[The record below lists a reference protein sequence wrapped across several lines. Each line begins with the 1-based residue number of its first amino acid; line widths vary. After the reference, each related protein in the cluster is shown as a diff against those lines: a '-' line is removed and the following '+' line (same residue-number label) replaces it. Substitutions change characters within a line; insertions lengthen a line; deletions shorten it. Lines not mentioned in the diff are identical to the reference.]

1 MKLTQTEQQFAEL
14 HCYSNFTFLKAA
26 SHPEELVR
34 AAFQQNYQALAITD
48 ECSLAGVV
56 RAWREIQTLQDSQDL
71 RLLNQEKQNPLKLI
85 IGASFHF
92 NDHVFVLLAPTLAAY
107 KELSVFISHCRRR
120 AEKGEYVFHPNDI
133 QQHIKHCFLLIKSG
147 EHAHELAD
155 FLKTLL
161 SGTLNNAANTEQNP
175 PALNCH
181 ILLELDL
188 SPQDNLALK
197 NAQQLATQFSL
208 PIIAS
213 GGPRMHSRQQKPL
226 LDVLSAI
233 HFNKSIQELSLIL
246 PAVLLPN
253 SERFL
258 RPIKALH
265 SLYPPNSI
273 KNAIALAQ
281 QCQFTLDEI
290 VYQYP
295 QDTVPTQHNPQFYL
309 RQQTW
314 QGAHRRYPQGIPTK
328 VKRDINKEL
337 KLIGEVEYEYYFL
350 TVYDIT
356 QFAKSKNILH
366 QGRGSA
372 ANSAV
377 CYCLGITEVNPNNI
391 NLLFERF
398 ISKRRNEPPDI
409 DVDFDNSRREEVIQ
423 YLYEKY
429 GRKRCAI
436 AATVIT
442 YRPKSAVRDV
452 GKALGL
458 DLTQLETVIN
468 KYGWRYLGD
477 NWIDQIIGEELCQ
490 NHNIIHHYKN
500 IITQILGFPR
510 HLSQHVGG
518 FILSQDPLNE
528 LVPIENAAMK
538 DRTVIQWDKNDLE
551 TMRLMKVDVLALGM
565 LAAVQKCLDDLSTLS
580 NAPFKL
586 QDIPQWD
593 DPKVYKMLQNAQSVG
608 LFQVESRAQMN
619 MLPRLH
625 PTTFYDLVVQV
636 AIVRP
641 GPIHG
646 DMVHP
651 YLKRKHGLEKV
662 DVPLK
667 SMEPILARTFGVPIF
682 QEQVIALAMMAADFS
697 GDEAEQLRRSMASW
711 KKRGHMHFL
720 QKKLHDNLL
729 SQGVEEEYISRL
741 NRQIEG
747 FGEYG
752 FPESHAASFALIVYY
767 SAWLKYYHP
776 AIFCCALLNSQPMGF
791 YQPWQLIQDAKKH
804 GVKFLECNVNDS
816 QWDHKVLGLIEK
828 NASLSNSPNTVQLG
842 FCLVKG
848 LKKDNVQALINNRPS
863 QGFQSINQVLN
874 ASPLNKHDIQ
884 VLSAAHCFKCFNEN
898 RYENRWQSQAK
909 GYYAG
914 LFCEQELTVSSNES
928 LQTQPSRIDNII
940 EDYNATGVLLN
951 DHPMDYLRDHPILQ
965 DCIKAQDLIHMEHKH
980 EGFIAG
986 LVISRQRPK
995 TSAGVTFV
1003 TLEDESGSI
1012 NLVVWLDQATRQLK
1026 ELTQSR
1032 LLKVYGCVDKD
1043 PSSKVVHFIA
1053 YRLFDISEELNEWK
1067 NPSRDFH

>member
-1 MKLTQTEQQFAEL
+1 MNTRLDEKEFAEL

-34 AAFQQNYQALAITD
+34 TAHQQGYSALAITD

-56 RAWREIQTLQDSQDL
+56 RAWREVQTLQDSPASP
-71 RLLNQEKQNPLKLI
+71 LNTHKQQSPLKLI

-92 NDHVFVLLAPTLAAY
+92 KDHVFVLLAPTLAAY

-120 AEKGEYVFHPNDI
+120 ANKGEYVFEPNDI
-133 QQHIKHCFLLIKSG
+133 HQHIRHCFLLIKSG
-147 EHAHELAD
+147 
-155 FLKTLL
+155 
-161 SGTLNNAANTEQNP
+161 NNAYELDDFFSKLFKDSTNHKN
-175 PALNCH
+175 LNCH
-181 ILLELDL
+181 VLLELEL
-188 SPQDNLALK
+188 SKQDTPALQTAHKLA
-197 NAQQLATQFSL
+197 AQYQLPL
-208 PIIAS
+208 LAS

-226 LDVLSAI
+226 LDVLTAI
-233 HFNKSIQELSLIL
+233 DFNTSIQQLATLC
-246 PAVLLPN
+246 PPVLLFN

-265 SLYPPNSI
+265 KLYPTHSI
-273 KNAIALAQ
+273 ENALHLAQ
-281 QCQFTLDEI
+281 QCTFKLDEI
-290 VYQYP
+290 SYQYP
-295 QDTVPTQHNPQFYL
+295 KDTVPDDHSPQFYL

-314 QGAHRRYPQGIPTK
+314 QGAHRRYPQGIPKK
-328 VKRDINKEL
+328 VKRDIKKEL
-337 KLIGEVEYEYYFL
+337 KLISEVQYEYYFL

-356 QFAKSKNILH
+356 QFAKRQNILH

-468 KYGWRYLGD
+468 KYGWRYLGE

-490 NHNIIHHYKN
+490 NHDLIHHYKN

-518 FILSQDPLNE
+518 FILSQEPLNE
-528 LVPIENAAMK
+528 LVPIENATME

-580 NAPFKL
+580 NKMFYL

-593 DPKVYKMLQNAQSVG
+593 DPKVYKMLQSAQSVG

-729 SQGVEEEYISRL
+729 NQGVEEEYITRL

-767 SAWLKYYHP
+767 SAWLKCYHP
-776 AIFCCALLNSQPMGF
+776 AIFFCALLNSQPMGF
-791 YQPWQLIQDAKKH
+791 YQPWQLIQDAKQH
-804 GVKFLECNVNDS
+804 GVKFLECNINDS
-816 QWDHKVLGLIEK
+816 QWDHKVLGLNDK
-828 NASLSNSPNTVQLG
+828 SASISNSPNTVQLG

-848 LKKDNVQALINNRPS
+848 LKKDNIQTLINNRPN
-863 QGFQSINQVLN
+863 QGFQSISQVLN
-874 ASPLNKHDIQ
+874 SSPLTPSPLNKHDIQ

-909 GYYAG
+909 DYYAG
-914 LFCEQELTVSSNES
+914 LFSQQKTDSDNDALHTS
-928 LQTQPSRIDNII
+928 PSRIDNII

-951 DHPMDYLRDHPILQ
+951 DHPMDYLRDHPVMQ
-965 DCIKAQDLIHMEHKH
+965 DCIKAQDLIHMKHKH
-980 EGFIAG
+980 EGYVAG

-1032 LLKVYGCVDKD
+1032 MLKVYGCVDKD

-1053 YRLFDISEELNEWK
+1053 YRLFDISEELNQWK

>member
-1 MKLTQTEQQFAEL
+1 MAILRNEDKDILSDQFNRNYAEL

-26 SHPEELVR
+26 SRPEELVQR
-34 AAFQQNYQALAITD
+34 AHTMNYAALAITD

-56 RAWREIQTLQDSQDL
+56 RAWREVT
-71 RLLNQEKQNPLKLI
+71 RLGSSLKLI

-92 NDHVFVLLAPTLAAY
+92 NNHVFVVLAPSLKAY
-107 KELSVFISHCRRR
+107 QELSVFISHCRRQ
-120 AEKGEYVFHPNDI
+120 AEKGEYLFEPLALLNY
-133 QQHIKHCFLLIKSG
+133 IKNGLLLIRPGENLTDLSAFFKSNI
-147 EHAHELAD
+147 
-155 FLKTLL
+155 
-161 SGTLNNAANTEQNP
+161 LNT
-175 PALNCH
+175 H
-181 ILLELDL
+181 VLLELDL
-188 SPQDNLALK
+188 SHNDRQSLKQSELLAKQYNL
-197 NAQQLATQFSL
+197 
-208 PIIAS
+208 PVVAS
-213 GGPRMHSRQQKPL
+213 NGAHMHCASRKPL
-226 LDVLSAI
+226 LDTLTAI
-233 HFNKSIQELSLIL
+233 RLNKSIQQVSEALS
-246 PAVLLPN
+246 PN
-253 SERFL
+253 SERHL
-258 RPIKALH
+258 RSQEKLKR
-265 SLYPPNSI
+265 LYPAKSLLNTI
-273 KNAIALAQ
+273 NIAN
-281 QCQFTLDEI
+281 QCHFSLDEI
-290 VYQYP
+290 QYQYP
-295 QDTVPTQHNPQFYL
+295 QDTIPAGHSPQFYL

-314 QGAHRRYPQGIPTK
+314 IGANRRYPQGIPKK
-328 VKRDINKEL
+328 VIRDIKKEL
-337 KLIGEVEYEYYFL
+337 LLISEVKYEYYFL

-356 QFAKSKNILH
+356 QFAKRQNILH

-423 YLYEKY
+423 YLYQKY
-429 GRKRCAI
+429 GRERCAI

-458 DLTQLETVIN
+458 DLAQLDGVIA
-468 KYGWRYLGD
+468 KYGWRYLGSD
-477 NWIDQIIGEELCQ
+477 WIDEVINEEVSQ
-490 NHNIIHHYKN
+490 NVHLIKHYKEL
-500 IITQILGFPR
+500 IKQILGFPR

-518 FILSQDPLNE
+518 FILSQSPLNE
-528 LVPIENAAMK
+528 LVPIENATMK
-538 DRTVIQWDKNDLE
+538 DRTVIQWDKDDLE
-551 TMRLMKVDVLALGM
+551 TMRLMKVDILALGM
-565 LAAVQKCLDDLSTLS
+565 LAAVQKCLDDLSVKFKR
-580 NAPFKL
+580 PFRL
-586 QDIPQWD
+586 QDIPQTD
-593 DPKVYKMLQNAQSVG
+593 DPNVYKMLQNADSVG

-619 MLPRLH
+619 MLPRLK

-711 KKRGHMHFL
+711 KRQGHMHVL
-720 QKKLHDNLL
+720 QQKLHDNLRNK
-729 SQGVEEEYISRL
+729 GVEEEYIVRL

-776 AIFCCALLNSQPMGF
+776 AIFFCALLNSQPMGF
-791 YQPWQLIQDAKKH
+791 YQPWQLVQDAKKH
-804 GVKFLECNVNDS
+804 GVKILECTVNHS
-816 QWDHKVLGLIEK
+816 QWQHEVIHSNEK
-828 NASLSNSPNTVQLG
+828 ISQDYQSQNKGAIRLG
-842 FCLVKG
+842 FVLIKG
-848 LKKDNVQALINNRPS
+848 LKKDNLLTLINNRPA
-863 QGFQSINQVLN
+863 QGYQSINHVLN
-874 ASPLNKHDIQ
+874 NTQLDKHDIQ
-884 VLSAAHCFKCFNEN
+884 MLSSSHCFKCFNEN

-909 GYYAG
+909 GYFDG
-914 LFCEQELTVSSNES
+914 LFAQQDDQ
-928 LQTQPSRIDNII
+928 QTLNTQASRLDNMI
-940 EDYNATGVLLN
+940 EDYNATGVLLD
-951 DHPMDYLRDHPILQ
+951 DHPMDYLRNHPALQ
-965 DCIKAQDLIHMEHKH
+965 DCLKASNLNTMKHKH
-980 EGFIAG
+980 EGYVAG
-986 LVISRQRPK
+986 VVVSRQRPK

-1003 TLEDESGSI
+1003 TLEDETGSI
-1012 NLVVWLDQATRQLK
+1012 NLVVWLDHATRQLK

-1043 PSSKVVHFIA
+1043 DSSQVVHFIA
-1053 YRLFDISEELNEWK
+1053 YRLFDISHELDEWK

>member
-1 MKLTQTEQQFAEL
+1 MKNKQQFSEL

-34 AAFQQNYQALAITD
+34 AAYQQGYEALAITD

-56 RAWREIQTLQDSQDL
+56 RAWREIKAIQDAPSDHASPL
-71 RLLNQEKQNPLKLI
+71 KKAIPLKLI

-92 NDHVFVLLAPTLAAY
+92 NDHVFVLLAPTLVAY
-107 KELSVFISHCRRR
+107 KELSVFISHCRRL
-120 AEKGEYVFHPNDI
+120 ADKGQYVFHPNDI
-133 QQHIKHCFLLIKSG
+133 HGHIKHCFLLIKSG
-147 EHAHELAD
+147 KDVHELND
-155 FLKTLL
+155 FLKKFLHNH
-161 SGTLNNAANTEQNP
+161 LNKKNHSTP
-175 PALNCH
+175 LNCH

-188 SPQDNLALK
+188 SPQDSLALK
-197 NAQQLATQFSL
+197 NATWLATQFSL

-213 GGPRMHSRQQKPL
+213 GGPRMHSRQRKPL
-226 LDVLSAI
+226 LDVLTSI
-233 HFNKSIQELSLIL
+233 HFNSSIQKLSAIL
-246 PAVLLPN
+246 PPVLLPN

-258 RPIKALH
+258 RPIRTLH
-265 SLYPPNSI
+265 SLYPKKSI
-273 KNAIALAQ
+273 ENANTLAQ
-281 QCQFTLDEI
+281 QCRFTLDEI

-295 QDTVPTQHNPQFYL
+295 QDTVPPQHSPQFYL
-309 RQQTW
+309 HQQTW
-314 QGAHRRYPQGIPTK
+314 QGAHRRYPQGIPKK

-337 KLIGEVEYEYYFL
+337 TLISEVEYEYYFL

-423 YLYEKY
+423 YLYSKY

-490 NHNIIHHYKN
+490 NHELIHHYKD

-518 FILSQDPLNE
+518 FILSQDPLHE
-528 LVPIENAAMK
+528 LVPIENASMK

-580 NAPFKL
+580 NSTFKL
-586 QDIPQWD
+586 QDIPQHD
-593 DPKVYKMLQNAQSVG
+593 DPKVYQMLQNAQSVG

-682 QEQVIALAMMAADFS
+682 QEQVIALAMMAASFS

-729 SQGVEEEYISRL
+729 KQGVKEEYITRL

-767 SAWLKYYHP
+767 SAWLKCYHP
-776 AIFCCALLNSQPMGF
+776 AIFFCALLNSQPMGF
-791 YQPWQLIQDAKKH
+791 YQPWQLIQDAKQH
-804 GVKFLECNVNDS
+804 GVEFLECNVNDS
-816 QWDHKVLGLIEK
+816 QWDHEVLGLTDK
-828 NASLSNSPNTVQLG
+828 HTSLSNSPHTVQLG

-848 LKKDNVQALINNRPS
+848 LKKDNIQALINNRPS
-863 QGFQSINQVLN
+863 QGFQSINHVLN
-874 ASPLNKHDIQ
+874 SGPLNKHDIQ

-909 GYYAG
+909 GYYSG
-914 LFCEQELTVSSNES
+914 LFYEQEASLTEHES
-928 LQTQPSRIDNII
+928 LNTQPSRIDNLI

-965 DCIKAQDLIHMEHKH
+965 DCIKAQDLIQMTHKH
-980 EGFIAG
+980 EGYVAG

-1032 LLKVYGCVDKD
+1032 MLKVYGCVDKD

>member
-34 AAFQQNYQALAITD
+34 AAFQQNYRALAITD

-56 RAWREIQTLQDSQDL
+56 RAWREIQTLQDNQDP

-107 KELSVFISHCRRR
+107 KELSVFISHCRHR
-120 AEKGEYVFHPNDI
+120 AEKGEYVFHPDDI
-133 QQHIKHCFLLIKSG
+133 IQHIKHCFLLIKSG
-147 EHAHELAD
+147 EHAHELND
-155 FLKTLL
+155 FLKTLI
-161 SGTLNNAANTEQNP
+161 SGTLNNTANTEQNP

-197 NAQQLATQFSL
+197 NAQQLATKFSL

-233 HFNKSIQELSLIL
+233 HFNKSIQELSSLL

-295 QDTVPTQHNPQFYL
+295 QDTVPPQHNPQFYL

-490 NHNIIHHYKN
+490 NHDIIHHYKN

-565 LAAVQKCLDDLSTLS
+565 LAAVQKCLDDLSILS
-580 NAPFKL
+580 NHTFKL

-729 SQGVEEEYISRL
+729 SQGVEEEYITRL

-767 SAWLKYYHP
+767 SAWLKHYHP

-791 YQPWQLIQDAKKH
+791 YQPWQLIQDAKKY

-816 QWDHKVLGLIEK
+816 QWDHEVLGLSEK
-828 NASLSNSPNTVQLG
+828 NASLSNSPNTVKLG

-914 LFCEQELTVSSNES
+914 LFCEQELATTDES

-980 EGFIAG
+980 EGYIAG